1 MIWNQE
7 GKFCSLIEF
16 SCLLDMNMY
25 RKVNEKL
32 KNCGP
37 LVTNLQ
43 VKYPEYKFQ
52 VAPIVIYTMGYVLKC
67 LISYLKMIGFNEN
80 GLKVLIP
87 KLEIKSISGTV
98 KICDFLKFNDPF
110 TDFSFN

>member
-1 MIWNQE
+1 
-7 GKFCSLIEF
+7 
-16 SCLLDMNMY
+16 
-25 RKVNEKL
+25 
-32 KNCGP
+32 
-37 LVTNLQ
+37 
-43 VKYPEYKFQ
+43 
-52 VAPIVIYTMGYVLKC
+52 MGYVLQC

-110 TDFSFN
+110 TDFNFN

>member
-1 MIWNQE
+1 M
-7 GKFCSLIEF
+7 
-16 SCLLDMNMY
+16 
-25 RKVNEKL
+25 
-32 KNCGP
+32 KNYGP

-52 VAPIVIYTMGYVLKC
+52 VAPIVIDTMGYVLQC

-110 TDFSFN
+110 TDFNFN